1 MAIVNNA
8 NCVYVCERGQDKW
21 FSLCNAGHKK
31 SRGTRDNA
39 NLKMGH
45 KSSLV
50 ELSLILKDSIS
61 LFKRCCY
68 TACKD

>member
-8 NCVYVCERGQDKW
+8 NCVYVCEIEQDKW

-39 NLKMGH
+39 HFKKGPQKQPGRAQFNFK
-45 KSSLV
+45 
-50 ELSLILKDSIS
+50 ELNITLQ
-61 LFKRCCY
+61 
-68 TACKD
+68 